1 MQLVVRAYARQVIVG
16 GSTPLAVIKY
26 LSLPTLVVVF
36 GWCVSDAPPE
46 FDPVGFMMM
55 KTSKERLS

>member
-1 MQLVVRAYARQVIVG
+1 MPLVVRAYARQVIVG

-26 LSLPTLVVVF
+26 LPLPTLIEVF
-36 GWCVSDAPPE
+36 GWCVFDAPPE
-46 FDPVGFMMM
+46 CDPVGFMTM